1 MRNSFDFFKTGGVF
15 LITIVS
21 FIFIG
26 YFDYVHAQP
35 VINDPSLMAEIVVEE
50 LSSPTSM
57 AFMDS
62 NNILVLEKT
71 GSVRLI
77 SNGILQEQPVLNVPV
92 DTESERGLL
101 GIATLEDDNTVFLY
115 FTESDET
122 LRNRVYR
129 YNWNG
134 ETLVNPTLILD
145 LPAIPGP
152 NHDGGKLVIGPDQY
166 LYAIIGDLNHD
177 GKLQNFLDGPEP
189 DDTGVIFKV
198 NPNDGS
204 AAPNNPFVNSGDSVL
219 SRYYA
224 YGIRN
229 SFGIAI
235 DPITNM
241 LWDTEN
247 GPGEYDEVNL
257 VRPGFNSGWQT
268 VMGPISRS
276 GESIDDLVSFQGS
289 QYIDPVFSWQITPA
303 VTDIE
308 FLHSSKLGD
317 KYANNI
323 FVGDYNNGNVY
334 YFEVNEDRT
343 GIIFDA
349 SQTDLID
356 LVADNEEELST
367 IIFASG
373 FGSITDIETGPDGF
387 LYILSYDDGIIYR
400 IAPSSNN
407 QVAASVIP

>member
-1 MRNSFDFFKTGGVF
+1 MRNTFNFFKTGAVL
-15 LITIVS
+15 LITILS

-26 YFDYVHAQP
+26 YFDYAHAQP
-35 VINDPSLMAEIVVEE
+35 IINNPNMMAEIIVEE

-57 AFMDS
+57 AFIDS
-62 NNILVLEKT
+62 NNILVLEKA

-101 GIATLEDDNTVFLY
+101 GIATLGDDTIFLY
-115 FTESDET
+115 FTESGET

-134 ETLVNPTLILD
+134 EALVNPALILD

-152 NHDGGKLVIGPDQY
+152 NHDAGKLVIGPDQY
-166 LYAIIGDLNHD
+166 LYVIIGDLNHN

-204 AAPNNPFVNSGDSVL
+204 AAPNNPFINSGNSVL
-219 SRYYA
+219 NRYYA

-229 SFGIAI
+229 SFGLAI

-247 GPGEYDEVNL
+247 GPSEYDEVNL
-257 VRPGFNSGWQT
+257 VRPGFNSGWET
-268 VMGPISRS
+268 VMGPISLS
-276 GESIDDLVSFQGS
+276 GGNEDELVNFPGS
-289 QYIDPVFSWQITPA
+289 HYADPLFSWKIPPA
-303 VTDIE
+303 ITDIE

-317 KYANNI
+317 KYTNNI
-323 FVGDYNNGNVY
+323 FVGDNNNGNVY

-343 GIIFDA
+343 GLKFDA
-349 SQTDLID
+349 SQTGLTD
-356 LVADNEEELST
+356 LVVDDEEELSA
-367 IIFASG
+367 IIFGSG
-373 FGSITDIETGPDGF
+373 FGSITDIATGPDGF
-387 LYILSYDDGIIYR
+387 LYILSFDDGVIYR
-400 IAPSSNN
+400 VSPSSNN
-407 QVAASVIP
+407 QIAASVGS

>member
-115 FTESDET
+115 FTESGET

-308 FLHSSKLGD
+308 FLHSQKLGD

>member
-1 MRNSFDFFKTGGVF
+1 MRNIFSFFKTGVVF
-15 LITIVS
+15 LITILS
-21 FIFIG
+21 FIPIG
-26 YFDYVHAQP
+26 YFDYADAQP
-35 VINDPSLMAEIVVEE
+35 VISDPNIMPEIFIEG

-57 AFMDS
+57 AFIDS

-77 SNGILQEQPVLNVPV
+77 SNVILQEEPVLNVPV
-92 DTESERGLL
+92 NTQSERGLL
-101 GIATLEDDNTVFLY
+101 GIATLEDDNAVFLY
-115 FTESDET
+115 FTESGET

-134 ETLVNPTLILD
+134 EALVNTTLILD

-152 NHDGGKLVIGPDQY
+152 NHDAGKLVIGPDQY

-177 GKLQNFLDGPEP
+177 GKLQNFLNGPEP

-229 SFGIAI
+229 SFGLAV
-235 DPITNM
+235 DPVTNM

-247 GPGEYDEVNL
+247 GPSEYDEVNL

-276 GESIDDLVSFQGS
+276 GESVDALVSFKGS
-289 QYIDPVFSWQITPA
+289 QYIDPVFSWKIPPA
-303 VTDIE
+303 ITDIE

-323 FVGDYNNGNVY
+323 FVGDNNNGNVY
-334 YFEVNEDRT
+334 YLEVNEDRT
-343 GIIFDA
+343 GLKFDA
-349 SQTDLID
+349 SQTGLID
-356 LVADNEEELST
+356 LVVDNEEELSA
-367 IIFASG
+367 IVFGSG
-373 FGSITDIETGPDGF
+373 FGSITDIATGPDGF
-387 LYILSYDDGIIYR
+387 LYILSFDDGIVYR
-400 IAPSSNN
+400 IIPSSNN
-407 QVAASVIP
+407 NQVVAQ

>member
-1 MRNSFDFFKTGGVF
+1 M
-15 LITIVS
+15 S

-26 YFDYVHAQP
+26 YIDYVHAQP
-35 VINDPSLMAEIVVEE
+35 VINDPNLMAEIIVEE

-57 AFMDS
+57 TFIDDS
-62 NNILVLEKT
+62 NILVLEKT

-101 GIATLEDDNTVFLY
+101 GIATLGDGDTIFLY

-235 DPITNM
+235 DPLTNM

-276 GESIDDLVSFQGS
+276 GESVDDLVSFQGS

-308 FLHSSKLGD
+308 FLHSQKLGD

-323 FVGDYNNGNVY
+323 FVGDYNNGNIY
-334 YFEVNEDRT
+334 YFEINEDRS
-343 GIIFDA
+343 GIKFDA

-356 LVADNEEELST
+356 LVADNEEESST
-367 IIFASG
+367 IIFGSG
-373 FGSITDIETGPDGF
+373 FGSITDITTGPDGF

-407 QVAASVIP
+407 QVTASVIP

>member
-1 MRNSFDFFKTGGVF
+1 MRNTFNFFKTGAVL
-15 LITIVS
+15 LITILS

-26 YFDYVHAQP
+26 YFDYAHAQP
-35 VINDPSLMAEIVVEE
+35 IINNPNMMAEIIVEE

-57 AFMDS
+57 AFIDS
-62 NNILVLEKT
+62 NNILVLEKA

-92 DTESERGLL
+92 DTASERGLL
-101 GIATLEDDNTVFLY
+101 GIATLGDDTIFLY
-115 FTESDET
+115 FTESGET

-134 ETLVNPTLILD
+134 EALVNPALILD

-152 NHDGGKLVIGPDQY
+152 NHDAGKLVIGPDQY
-166 LYAIIGDLNHD
+166 LYVIIGDLNHN

-204 AAPNNPFVNSGDSVL
+204 AAPNNPFINSGNSVL
-219 SRYYA
+219 NRYYA

-229 SFGIAI
+229 SFGLAI

-247 GPGEYDEVNL
+247 GPSEYDEVNL
-257 VRPGFNSGWQT
+257 VRPGFNSGWET
-268 VMGPISRS
+268 VMGPISLS
-276 GESIDDLVSFQGS
+276 GGNEDELVNFPGS
-289 QYIDPVFSWQITPA
+289 HYADPLFSWKITPA
-303 VTDIE
+303 ITDIE
-308 FLHSSKLGD
+308 FLHSSNLGD
-317 KYANNI
+317 KYTNNI
-323 FVGDYNNGNVY
+323 FVGDNNNGNVY

-343 GIIFDA
+343 GLKFDA
-349 SQTDLID
+349 SQTGLTD
-356 LVADNEEELST
+356 LVVDDEEELSA
-367 IIFASG
+367 IIFGSG
-373 FGSITDIETGPDGF
+373 FGSITDIATGPDGF
-387 LYILSYDDGIIYR
+387 LYILSFDDGVIYR
-400 IAPSSNN
+400 VSPSSNN
-407 QVAASVIP
+407 QIAASVGS